1 MLEIKDNDNII
12 FEINNY
18 SGRLGNQ
25 IGYIARSIYLAKVYR
40 VHSIKLPKTL
50 LTENLNII
58 MNETNKKNKKVI
70 KIKKGGKYDIDKLF
84 KNIDKNYPDIK
95 YNRKIIKECFQKKFI
110 PHIKQDLYNSS
121 DKNKLYIHIRSGDRI
136 KSVSNCVQPP
146 LDYFVHII
154 EKKEYEKI
162 HMVYEDTDNPCVNEL
177 KKKYEN
183 RITSQSSSLL
193 EDLKLF

>member
-95 YNRKIIKECFQKKFI
+95 YNRKIIKECFQKNLYPILNKIYIIVAIKINYIYILDLEIESNPFLIVYNRLWIILFI
-110 PHIKQDLYNSS
+110 
-121 DKNKLYIHIRSGDRI
+121 
-136 KSVSNCVQPP
+136 
-146 LDYFVHII
+146 
-154 EKKEYEKI
+154 
-162 HMVYEDTDNPCVNEL
+162 
-177 KKKYEN
+177 
-183 RITSQSSSLL
+183 
-193 EDLKLF
+193 